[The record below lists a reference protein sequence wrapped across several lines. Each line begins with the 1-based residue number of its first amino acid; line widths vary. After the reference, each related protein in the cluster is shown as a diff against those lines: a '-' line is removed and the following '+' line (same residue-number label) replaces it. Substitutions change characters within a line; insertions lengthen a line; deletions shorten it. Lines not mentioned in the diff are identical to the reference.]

1 MPQIAPKK
9 RSLLK
14 DREQSNTANI
24 LYFCLKIMS
33 DPKEINPQQ
42 LDIELG
48 EDVAEGTYSNFAII
62 THSNSEFIVDF
73 IRLMPGVP
81 KGRVKSR
88 IILAPQHAKRLMLAL
103 NENIS
108 RFEEVFGEI
117 PLDEF
122 ASHGGFPL
130 NFGGQTGQA

>member
-1 MPQIAPKK
+1 MRQKK
-9 RSLLK
+9 EFIGQWEEVQYHQYSVFLP
-14 DREQSNTANI
+14 
-24 LYFCLKIMS
+24 KIMS

>member
-1 MPQIAPKK
+1 
-9 RSLLK
+9 
-14 DREQSNTANI
+14 
-24 LYFCLKIMS
+24 MS
-33 DPKEINPQQ
+33 DQKEINPQQ

-62 THSNSEFIVDF
+62 THSNSEFILDF

-103 NENIS
+103 SDNVQK
-108 RFEEVFGEI
+108 FEEVFGEI
-117 PLDEF
+117 ALDEF
-122 ASHGGFPL
+122 GPQGGFPL

>member
-1 MPQIAPKK
+1 MNEKP
-9 RSLLK
+9 
-14 DREQSNTANI
+14 
-24 LYFCLKIMS
+24 
-33 DPKEINPQQ
+33 EINPQQ

-73 IRLMPGVP
+73 IRLLPGIP

-103 NENIS
+103 NDNITK
-108 RFEEVFGEI
+108 FEEVFGEI
-117 PLDEF
+117 SLDEF
-122 ASHGGFPL
+122 SSGPGFPL